1 MGSIGLVMQEMVKA
15 EHQLLDYQIRSRG
28 LDLKLSGDL
37 LCKVWEPSR
46 VFACPRKSIEQEDV
60 LTEACTREPGGW
72 GNAALLGTWLE
83 DQ

>member
-37 LCKVWEPSR
+37 LCKSVG
-46 VFACPRKSIEQEDV
+46 A
-60 LTEACTREPGGW
+60 LTRFCLPAEKYRAGRCVDGGLHERTRW
-72 GNAALLGTWLE
+72 LGKCGSVRYLA
-83 DQ
+83 

>member
-37 LCKVWEPSR
+37 LCKSVGALTHFCLPAEKYR
-46 VFACPRKSIEQEDV
+46 AGRCV
-60 LTEACTREPGGW
+60 TEACTREPGGW
-72 GNAALLGTWLE
+72 GNAALFGTWLE